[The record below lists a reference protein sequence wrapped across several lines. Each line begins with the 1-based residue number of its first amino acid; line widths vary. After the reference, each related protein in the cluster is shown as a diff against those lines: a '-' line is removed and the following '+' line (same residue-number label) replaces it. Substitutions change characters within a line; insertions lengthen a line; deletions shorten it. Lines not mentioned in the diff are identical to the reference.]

1 MSNNQIKTTTLKP
14 CVICKAESCFVIPG
28 IASSQCFC
36 LLHYYTTGV
45 HNDGISST
53 EQTSNNKKKQAAGSS
68 KKNKKTSLLVDNDRM
83 NRQLPKVQEI
93 FAEAFVELRAE
104 IGEESARAFQKSNNA
119 DDPLAGLLADGDGTS
134 SFKSMPSQSMKKFP
148 RTSNKRKP
156 TDSQRAGGN
165 DDGGFIRE
173 AILPEKLRK
182 LQHPNVNLEHYSPNS
197 KRDNNVNTSLPM
209 YNRKQIDTTVVN
221 NPYRKRKKT
230 SSIWHQ
236 ILDSDATKDK
246 SDDGSKKPKAK
257 RNWDDME
264 KEMIRN
270 ITSSNATGT
279 IPSKSCSSCNSTNIE
294 IIGNSTSR
302 NSDMTK
308 GEVWGM
314 KDRGEVVVERCR
326 CLNCGRIWND
336 D

>member
-1 MSNNQIKTTTLKP
+1 M
-14 CVICKAESCFVIPG
+14 IPG

-45 HNDGISST
+45 HNYGTSSR
-53 EQTSNNKKKQAAGSS
+53 EQTSNKKKQAAGGS

-119 DDPLAGLLADGDGTS
+119 DDPLAGLLADGVGSS
-134 SFKSMPSQSMKKFP
+134 SFKSMPSQSMKKYP

-156 TDSQRAGGN
+156 TDSQRAGSN

-197 KRDNNVNTSLPM
+197 KRDNNITTSLPTHSRNQM
-209 YNRKQIDTTVVN
+209 DTTVVN

-270 ITSSNATGT
+270 ITSSSNAADT
-279 IPSKSCSSCNSTNIE
+279 IPSKSCNSCKSTNIE

>member
-1 MSNNQIKTTTLKP
+1 M
-14 CVICKAESCFVIPG
+14 IPG

-45 HNDGISST
+45 HNDTSSR
-53 EQTSNNKKKQAAGSS
+53 EQTSNKKNQAAAGSS
-68 KKNKKTSLLVDNDRM
+68 KKNKKTSLLVDNDRL

-104 IGEESARAFQKSNNA
+104 IGEESARAFQKSSNA
-119 DDPLAGLLADGDGTS
+119 DDPLAGLLADGDGPS
-134 SFKSMPSQSMKKFP
+134 SFKSMPSQSMKKYS
-148 RTSNKRKP
+148 RTSSKRKP
-156 TDSQRAGGN
+156 TDSQRAGSK

-173 AILPEKLRK
+173 AILSEKLQK

-197 KRDNNVNTSLPM
+197 KRGNNITTSLPTHNINQM
-209 YNRKQIDTTVVN
+209 DTTVVN

-246 SDDGSKKPKAK
+246 SDGGKKPKAK

-270 ITSSNATGT
+270 ITSSSNASNTL
-279 IPSKSCSSCNSTNIE
+279 PSKLCTSCKSTNIE

-314 KDRGEVVVERCR
+314 KDRGETVVERCR